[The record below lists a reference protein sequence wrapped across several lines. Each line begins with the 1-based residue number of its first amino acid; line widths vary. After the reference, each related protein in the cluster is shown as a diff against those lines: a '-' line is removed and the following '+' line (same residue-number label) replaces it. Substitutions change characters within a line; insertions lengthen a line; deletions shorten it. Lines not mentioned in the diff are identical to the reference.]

1 MLLISGATTAA
12 GQQSKANVHKQQQ
25 EEQQD
30 YFRKWLHEDITYI
43 ITPEEKTVFET
54 LTTPEEKDQFI
65 EQFWYRRDPDPG
77 TTINQSREEH
87 YRRIAYANE
96 RFASGLPG
104 WKSDRGRIYIIHG
117 PPDEVEMHPSGGR
130 YRRPAWEG
138 GGTTST
144 YPFEVWWYRHIEGVG
159 QGVELEFVD
168 PSFSGEYRL
177 ALSPD
182 EKDAMLHVPG
192 VGLTLAE
199 QFGLATKANRPT
211 FASGNR
217 EYYPLRARRAKDNPF
232 IRYETFV
239 GVQRPKKIYY
249 DDLKELVDVNVT
261 YNDLAFELRKDYF
274 KLNDEQVLV
283 TITLTLQNQNLA
295 FKEENGVY
303 VAKVGV
309 YGVVTTITKRII
321 KEFEDDLIHAY
332 QPEFFQQGLHRRST
346 YQKIIVLDR
355 KLRYKL
361 DLVVK
366 DVHSGKVG
374 VIRQGIF
381 TPSYTGEELVAS
393 SLILSD
399 SIRQLDD
406 IQQQDQMFVLGDLKI
421 RPSVGNTFSSSKPL
435 GVYLQ
440 VYNAG
445 MDQSTDRPS
454 LRVRY
459 KLLQGGENVAERVD
473 EKGEAIQFFSQGRVV
488 LVTIFSPQ
496 SLRPGRYRM
505 EVEVQDRIRN
515 QLVTAGEKF
524 HVVEATQI
532 AVKPKSSRSE
542 K

>member
-199 QFGLATKANRPT
+199 QFGLATKANRPS

-332 QPEFFQQGLHRRST
+332 QAEFFQQGLHRRST

>member
-199 QFGLATKANRPT
+199 QLGLATKANRPT

-473 EKGEAIQFFSQGRVV
+473 EKGESIQFFSQGRVV

>member
-1 MLLISGATTAA
+1 MLLISGAPTAA

-30 YFRKWLHEDITYI
+30 YYRKWLHEDITYI

-65 EQFWYRRDPDPG
+65 EQFWYRRDPDSR

-96 RFASGLPG
+96 SFASGLPG

-177 ALSPD
+177 ALSPE

-217 EYYPLRARRAKDNPF
+217 EYYPLRVRRAKDNPF

-355 KLRYKL
+355 KLRHKL

-399 SIRQLDD
+399 SIRQLDN

-421 RPSVGNTFSSSKPL
+421 RPNVGNTFSSSKPL

-445 MDQSTDRPS
+445 IGQSTDRPS

-524 HVVEATQI
+524 HVVEATQM
-532 AVKPKSSRSE
+532 AVKP
-542 K
+542 